1 MYRKTY
7 AKIDGKIL
15 EENVAEIKKKYN
27 DYKYYFGVVKNNA
40 YGHGMKIV
48 TNLIASGINYLAVS
62 SLEEALMARK
72 FSIDI
77 PILVLEPIEIEYI
90 DDALS
95 NKITLTI
102 DNLDYLKKVNKLDLA
117 YELKIHLKIDSGM
130 NRLGFKDKKD
140 INDAI
145 KIIEKNPKLFLE
157 GIYTHFATTGVNDYY
172 YDRQLEKF
180 KELTSSIDLKNIP
193 IIHLDRSL
201 TMVTHEK
208 IEFANGVRLGIAM
221 YGFSGSRNISKGLKN
236 KLRTIK
242 RNIYQK
248 KYHISKTIL
257 ENNLNLKTAFSLHST
272 IISIRKV
279 CKGDVVGYNAIYKVK
294 QDGYVATIP
303 VGYADGVSKEF
314 GFVAI
319 HNKKY
324 PIIADAMDMI
334 MVLVDGKVKCK
345 DDVEIFGKVISINE
359 VKAKI
364 NTNAQHLFNRIT
376 TRVPRVHVDG
386 IDEVEIKY

>member
-72 FSIDI
+72 FTIDI

-180 KELTSSIDLKNIP
+180 KELTSSIDLKSIP

-334 MVLVDGKVKCK
+334 MVLVDDKVKCK

>member
-72 FSIDI
+72 FTIDI

-334 MVLVDGKVKCK
+334 MVLVDDKVKCK